1 MTYDFLFKTVLIG
14 DCGVGKTQIRT
25 RYTMDEFNP
34 ESKSTIGV
42 EFAFKTLHIRGDEIK
57 AQIWD
62 TSGEE
67 RYRAVTSAY
76 YRGSVGAIIVFDVT
90 KYKTFANLETWL
102 DQLRQYADAQIVMC
116 IVGNKIDLPKREV
129 TTSEAE
135 QFARN
140 NNCFYMETSAL
151 DGTGVNQAFYQ
162 VMEKIYSKV
171 KKQQE
176 GKKTLPL
183 STRDVID
190 LTSKEETNE
199 TKSTNQCCNM

>member
-14 DCGVGKTQIRT
+14 DCSVGKTQIRT

-42 EFAFKTLHIRGDEIK
+42 EFAFKTLHIRNDEIK

-76 YRGSVGAIIVFDVT
+76 YRGSVGAIVVFDVT
-90 KYKTFANLETWL
+90 KYKTFANLETWME
-102 DQLRQYADAQIVMC
+102 QLRQYADSQIVIC

-135 QFARN
+135 EFARD

-162 VMEKIYSKV
+162 VMEKIYAKV

-176 GKKTLPL
+176 GKKTVPL
-183 STRDVID
+183 STSDVID
-190 LTSKEETNE
+190 LTSKEPEEKTAQQ
-199 TKSTNQCCNM
+199 KCCNM